1 MLSSRYWKLI
11 YSVAVKSGLTVA
23 EAQDAV
29 QETVIAVAKNIKE
42 FHYDPRKCSFKSWL
56 MLITRRRIIW
66 QLRKR
71 TPLVA
76 HRHISGDDSS
86 RTATIDA
93 IPDEASL
100 DLNTIWEAEWQKNL
114 MAAALERVKRSVNAR
129 QFQMFDLYALQN
141 WPVRDVARTLGVSAA
156 QVYLAKH
163 RISGLL
169 KKEIKQL
176 ERGR

>member
-1 MLSSRYWKLI
+1 MVS
-11 YSVAVKSGLTVA
+11 TVCA
-23 EAQDAV
+23 FIFLAQ
-29 QETVIAVAKNIKE
+29 
-42 FHYDPRKCSFKSWL
+42 
-56 MLITRRRIIW
+56 
-66 QLRKR
+66 
-71 TPLVA
+71 PLVA